1 MIAPTTVAII
11 DPISPPTAMPSKPNS
26 QPPIS
31 APITPTTMLPTRPK
45 PPPLMICPAIQPA
58 TAPITKKIIKPVSVM
73 LAWPPRGGPPR
84 KTGTGSLRRVAAAA
98 EEAVLGPLAGLVEL
112 RRLRPHTVDRCQCA
126 GYRRA
131 AVDRRHPRHQLGII
145 GFGGLAEKGAD
156 PARPR
161 EGCDVGDRVAL
172 PAEKRYGAEPLLEGP
187 EH

>member
-1 MIAPTTVAII
+1 
-11 DPISPPTAMPSKPNS
+11 MPSKPNS

-45 PPPLMICPAIQPA
+45 PPPRMICPAIQPA

-73 LAWPPRGGPPR
+73 LAWPPGGGPPR

-126 GYRRA
+126 GHLRP
-131 AVDRRHPRHQLGII
+131 AVDRRGPGHQLWVF
-145 GFGGLAEKGAD
+145 GFGGLAEEGAD

-161 EGCDVGDRVAL
+161 KGRDVGDGIAL
-172 PAEKRYGAEPLLEGP
+172 PAEEWRHAEP
-187 EH
+187 